1 MEWEA
6 IYKVHWRPFCH
17 TQKTYDLSHLHP
29 QSVVYT
35 QPAKGERPECQYTV
49 YVRYSLHCF
58 TRGLRVGEAP
68 DPDLLYTHDR
78 DTRVFDFQRWEL
90 SHYLPGII
98 QALPQRKCYHTG
110 KGNFFTIEVIDQLGN
125 KVDYEVFF
133 DTYLG
138 RTAKKAVLNLFV
150 QSAYVRD
157 WAHSNRPHTKPIG
170 FNIILY
176 NVLHGKE
183 IKVPK

>member
-1 MEWEA
+1 MA
-6 IYKVHWRPFCH
+6 VRLGLIRTGLVHVH
-17 TQKTYDLSHLHP
+17 KL
-29 QSVVYT
+29 
-35 QPAKGERPECQYTV
+35 A
-49 YVRYSLHCF
+49 
-58 TRGLRVGEAP
+58 
-68 DPDLLYTHDR
+68 
-78 DTRVFDFQRWEL
+78 
-90 SHYLPGII
+90 
-98 QALPQRKCYHTG
+98 
-110 KGNFFTIEVIDQLGN
+110 
-125 KVDYEVFF
+125 